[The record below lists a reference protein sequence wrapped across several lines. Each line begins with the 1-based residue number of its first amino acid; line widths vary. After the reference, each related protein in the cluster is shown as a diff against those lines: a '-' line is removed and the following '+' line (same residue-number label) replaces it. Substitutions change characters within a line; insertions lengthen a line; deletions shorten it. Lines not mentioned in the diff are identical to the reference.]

1 MNYQD
6 KLKVCY
12 KKIISAKRILL
23 ISHLSPDSDAISS
36 LAAVIEIIKDR
47 NVYFYAFALGKK
59 EDEFSY
65 IPNNTLVHSTPPDSL
80 SFFDLVL
87 VFDCGSLART
97 GIAVDI
103 KESIKDRGKRKEP
116 YYIEIDHHEKVDD
129 WSDLEIRNPQKAST
143 SLMVYDLLKV
153 NKVPINKNISE
164 CILSGLMSD
173 TGCFL
178 YSNASAKAIAVAS
191 EMLNYGASFNKLLQA
206 MTQNSNLLS
215 LKIWGKAIE
224 NLHFNIE
231 TGLASSGID
240 EEELKELKDK
250 FKEKEEIVVSDL
262 FGIITSF
269 IASLEGVKVA
279 LLLREEGGIIKASL
293 RTNEDNVNVSYLA
306 SKFGGGG
313 HKKAAGF
320 SLPGYLVKTK
330 NGWKVRKNNKN

>member
-6 KLKVCY
+6 KLKTSY
-12 KKIISAKRILL
+12 QKIMNAKRILL
-23 ISHLSPDSDAISS
+23 ISHLSPDTDAISS
-36 LAAVIEIIKDR
+36 LAAVIEIIKNR
-47 NVYFYAFALGKK
+47 NIYFYAFALGKK
-59 EDEFSY
+59 EDEFSF
-65 IPNNTLVHSTPPDSL
+65 IPNHELIHSTPPDSL
-80 SFFDLVL
+80 LFFDLVL
-87 VFDCGSLART
+87 VFDCGSLSRT
-97 GIAVDI
+97 GIGAEI
-103 KESIKDRGKRKEP
+103 KESLKERNKRKEP

-129 WSDLEIRNPQKAST
+129 WSDLEIRNSQKAST
-143 SLMVYDLLKV
+143 SIMVYDLLKI
-153 NKVPINKNISE
+153 NRVPISKNASE
-164 CILSGLMSD
+164 CILSGLISD

-224 NLHFNIE
+224 NLHFNSE
-231 TGLASSGID
+231 TGLASSGLN
-240 EEELKELKDK
+240 EAELKELKDK
-250 FKEKEEIVVSDL
+250 FKEKEEIIVSDL

-293 RTNEDNVNVSYLA
+293 RTNENNVNVSYLA
-306 SKFGGGG
+306 AKFGGGG

-320 SLPGYLVKTK
+320 SLSGYLIKTK
-330 NGWKVRKNNKN
+330 NGWKVRKKDNN